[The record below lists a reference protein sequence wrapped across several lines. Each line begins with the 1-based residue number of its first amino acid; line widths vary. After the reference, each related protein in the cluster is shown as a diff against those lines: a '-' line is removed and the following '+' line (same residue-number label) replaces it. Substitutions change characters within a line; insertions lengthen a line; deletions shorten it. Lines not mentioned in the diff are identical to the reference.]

1 MRMMGYYTEA
11 KARVQIFTQHEV
23 VMSKP
28 NTIQLNYEI
37 QGDGPT
43 VVLLH
48 GLFGDLDNLKSLGR
62 ELQHDYQVMYL
73 DLRNHGDSPHTDSM
87 SFADM
92 AADLQQLLTSLKLEA
107 VHLVGHSLG
116 GKVAMEFALRY
127 PQQALSVVAAD
138 IAPVAYTAKH
148 HHILDALGAVDLST
162 IKSRKDA
169 DQALAKYIDTLGVR
183 QFLLKNLRLDQ
194 GTFCWRLNLPAL
206 QQNYPALAGAVT
218 DGSYSGP
225 ILFIKGGDSDYLLA
239 EHEEAIRQRFST
251 VELKVIEG
259 TGHWLH
265 AEKPQIFNRLVMAF
279 LAQHSRT

>member
-1 MRMMGYYTEA
+1 
-11 KARVQIFTQHEV
+11 
-23 VMSKP
+23 MSHS
-28 NTIQLNYEI
+28 NTIELNYEI
-37 QGDGPT
+37 QGSGSS

-48 GLFGDLDNLKSLGR
+48 GLFGDLDNLKGLGR
-62 ELQHDYQVMYL
+62 ELQQNYQVIYV
-73 DLRNHGDSPHTDSM
+73 DLRNHGDSPHSDSM
-87 SFADM
+87 DFAVM
-92 AADLQQLLTSLKLEA
+92 AADLQQLLSRLKRDA

-138 IAPVAYTAKH
+138 IAPVAYEAKH
-148 HHILDALGAVDLST
+148 HHILDALSALDLGA
-162 IKSRKDA
+162 IHSRKQA
-169 DQALAKYIDTLGVR
+169 DQALAKHIDTLGVR
-183 QFLLKNLRLDQ
+183 QFLLKNLRLDD
-194 GTFCWRLNLPAL
+194 GTFCWRLNLLAL
-206 QQNYPALAGAVT
+206 QHHYPTLAGAVSS
-218 DGSYSGP
+218 GSYAGP

-239 EHEEAIRQRFST
+239 EHEAAIRQRFSH